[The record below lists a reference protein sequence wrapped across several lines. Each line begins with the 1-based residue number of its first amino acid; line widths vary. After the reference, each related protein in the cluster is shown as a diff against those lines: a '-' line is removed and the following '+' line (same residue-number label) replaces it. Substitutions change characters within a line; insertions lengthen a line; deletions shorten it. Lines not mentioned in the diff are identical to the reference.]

1 MLLEILDIR
10 KNIVFAILQPR
21 VSVSVM
27 GHETLTISES
37 KVLMDKMVMIILSTI
52 GSIAKL
58 LKICLFPPSLDDRD

>member
-1 MLLEILDIR
+1 MLLEILDTR

-52 GSIAKL
+52 GGIAKL